1 MLQLRQMQNKFSKM
15 VPAVEHKQ
23 KQNGF
28 NIDIHAH
35 SIKVAALLNNKTQ
48 T

>member
-1 MLQLRQMQNKFSKM
+1 MLKLWQMQNKFSKM
-15 VPAVEHKQ
+15 VSAVDAQ
-23 KQNGF
+23 AIRNGF